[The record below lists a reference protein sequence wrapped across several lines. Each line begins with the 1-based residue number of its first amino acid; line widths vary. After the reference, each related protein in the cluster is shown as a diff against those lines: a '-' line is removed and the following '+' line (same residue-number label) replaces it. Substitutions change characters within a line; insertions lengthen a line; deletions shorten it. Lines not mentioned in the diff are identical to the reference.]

1 MIRISAFALLAALIA
16 PPLVARIDAQAQAAA
31 PAAAQA
37 PARTAAAP
45 AAAAPA
51 APAFKAKVL
60 KRAELDALLAQPDR
74 VLVLDVRR
82 PDELQS
88 IGGFPVFLSIQSG
101 ELEQRKAF
109 IPKDRVIV
117 TVSNH
122 ASRAGR
128 AADLLTTHGFKVAGA
143 VGAQDYEA
151 EGGTLVKIAP
161 RAPAAAGAA
170 TGATPTPAPAAAQAR

>member
-1 MIRISAFALLAALIA
+1 MIRTSAFVLLAALTAAPAIA
-16 PPLVARIDAQAQAAA
+16 RLDAQAPSQAASPAAA
-31 PAAAQA
+31 PA
-37 PARTAAAP
+37 PATAV
-45 AAAAPA
+45 A

-101 ELEQRKAF
+101 DLEQRKAF

-128 AADLLTTHGFKVAGA
+128 AADLLTNHGFTVAGA
-143 VGAQDYEA
+143 IGAQDYEA

-170 TGATPTPAPAAAQAR
+170 TAATPAPATAQAR